1 MVHAVLHVPNIKRR
15 VEVREQAATQVADEL
30 RADHVE
36 TQGTGDFLVI
46 LELAGKT
53 FGHALEVAVQRQT
66 GNAGA

>member
-1 MVHAVLHVPNIKRR
+1 M
-15 VEVREQAATQVADEL
+15 REQAATQVADEL